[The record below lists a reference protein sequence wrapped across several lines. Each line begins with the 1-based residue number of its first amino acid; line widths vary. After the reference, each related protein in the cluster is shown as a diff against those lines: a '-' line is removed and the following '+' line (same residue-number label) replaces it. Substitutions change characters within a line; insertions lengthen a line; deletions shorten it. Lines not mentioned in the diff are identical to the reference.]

1 MTHKADVCFIERAFA
16 ALRKWLHPPPFS
28 QLPSVVTWAGGVRAG
43 ACQGDKGTTGGQG
56 EFVMPDC
63 NPFLRRALYESL
75 EQHFPDLWAESREIP
90 GSHRSG
96 HPPPCL
102 ETPLL
107 LYAMGHLCYRWLRRQ
122 PGI

>member
-1 MTHKADVCFIERAFA
+1 MTHKADVCFIERALA

-63 NPFLRRALYESL
+63 NPFLRRALYEGL
-75 EQHFPDLWAESREIP
+75 EQHFPDLWAESREVP

-96 HPPPCL
+96 YPPPCL
-102 ETPLL
+102 EAPVLPYT
-107 LYAMGHLCYRWLRRQ
+107 RRHR
-122 PGI
+122 